1 MQRPVGPAVYAT
13 FALGLLERSGE
24 IELLSGVEA
33 GRADVVL
40 CLDGR
45 CRVARARR
53 TVTAV
58 LDLGHLFE
66 RGGYGRREWLE
77 QNWRVASAVRRSDH
91 LLAPSE
97 AVRFGLERY
106 LRVPADR
113 ITVLAPT
120 PGPGFR
126 RPPRA
131 EVDAVRAALGLPA
144 AYFLFVGTRSR
155 RKNLGLLAE
164 AWSAAAARLPDPPGL
179 VLAGPGGG
187 GVPGALDLGYVRAE
201 RLPALIAGALALV
214 NPSLYE
220 GSALGVQEAMAC
232 GTPPLVAGTGAMP
245 HAVAMA
251 GLILD
256 PHDVAEWARALEV
269 VARDGELRSRLSVAG
284 LRAAVE
290 LRASGPEPGRAA
302 AAIAGVAGA
311 VR

>member
-1 MQRPVGPAVYAT
+1 MERPVGPAVYAT
-13 FALGLLERSGE
+13 FVLGLLERSGE
-24 IELLSGVEA
+24 IELLRGREA
-33 GRADVVL
+33 GRADVIL

-45 CRVARARR
+45 FRVARTQR
-53 TVTAV
+53 TVTAI

-77 QNWRVASAVRRSDH
+77 QNWRVASAVRRADH

-113 ITVLAPT
+113 IAVLAPT
-120 PGPGFR
+120 PPADFR
-126 RPPRA
+126 RPPREQVD
-131 EVDAVRAALGLPA
+131 EVRSALGLPVS
-144 AYFLFVGTRSR
+144 YFLFVGTRSR

-164 AWSAAAARLPDPPGL
+164 AWRAAAARLPDAPGL
-179 VLAGPGGG
+179 VLAGPGSG
-187 GVPGALDLGYVRAE
+187 GVPGALDLGYVPAD

-220 GSALGVQEAMAC
+220 GSARGVQEAMAC
-232 GTPPLVAGTGAMP
+232 GTPALVAGTGAMP
-245 HAVAMA
+245 RAVGMA

-256 PHDVAEWARALEV
+256 PHDVAQWAQALEV
-269 VARDGELRSRLSVAG
+269 VARDGALRSRLSVAG
-284 LRAAVE
+284 LKAAAD
-290 LRASGPEPGRAA
+290 LRASGPEPGQAVAA
-302 AAIAGVAGA
+302 VAGAAGA